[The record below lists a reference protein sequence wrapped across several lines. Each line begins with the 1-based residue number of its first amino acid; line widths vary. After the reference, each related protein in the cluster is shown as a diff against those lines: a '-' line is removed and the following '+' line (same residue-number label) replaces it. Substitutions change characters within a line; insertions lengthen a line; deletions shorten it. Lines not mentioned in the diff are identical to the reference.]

1 MKTRKLLGLVAM
13 ATLTTTSFSQNWIT
27 GGNAPRPGP
36 QCVDGTNNILGPQA
50 NVPIRIQTNGI
61 QRAIVTTGAPL
72 SSWAG
77 NFGDGLR
84 IIAAGGT
91 NAHLDLFTS
100 NTNGGSETHAR
111 FGGSGQVS
119 GR

>member
-1 MKTRKLLGLVAM
+1 MRKYILLCLVVNSS
-13 ATLTTTSFSQNWIT
+13 LLLSQSSS
-27 GGNAPRPGP
+27 
-36 QCVDGTNNILGPQA
+36 DNNVQTVGKYIGFNNNFPLS
-50 NVPIRIQTNGI
+50 IRTNGI
-61 QRAIVTTGAPL
+61 ERALFTTGAPL

>member
-1 MKTRKLLGLVAM
+1 MKKLNFKLIGAM
-13 ATLTTTSFSQNWIT
+13 AFSLLSTASFSQDWLV
-27 GGNAPRPGP
+27 GGNNLLQMGGNPP
-36 QCVDGTNNILGPQA
+36 ILGTMAGNNQPL
-50 NVPIRIQTNGI
+50 NLHTNGI